1 MLGLIKKDM
10 LIVKGNI
17 KFMLIFFIVY
27 AIISLQ
33 DSQIMTTLLPVISTM
48 SFISTFSYDEYNK
61 WDAYAITLPKGKENV
76 INAKYISGIL
86 LNSLALILTITV
98 AILTSI
104 NNNGS
109 LKELLEISVIT
120 YYAMLILQFIMYPII
135 FKFGVEKGR
144 IAIFVGVFGM
154 ITILSILKKYIKVPK
169 EMVLFFTN
177 YTHFIF
183 LIIII
188 IILIPSYFITR
199 KIYQQKEF

>member
-169 EMVLFFTN
+169 EMILFFTN